1 MPHTR
6 SMDADEVK
14 EEPSEFNDDDYEY
27 RSIIQL
33 FWKSTDVER
42 IQLQDKMEKVPCAR
56 FVVCRRR
63 DLSPRPFDY
72 ESNALTKLSY
82 PGALS
87 SFRNVISERIIYSIQ
102 GRRLPNLNRH
112 RWYQHGSN
120 YRFWID
126 RSAHDANSVLKSCTK
141 SISHKWN
148 NFYAVF
154 L

>member
-1 MPHTR
+1 M
-6 SMDADEVK
+6 
-14 EEPSEFNDDDYEY
+14 EEIPY
-27 RSIIQL
+27 
-33 FWKSTDVER
+33 
-42 IQLQDKMEKVPCAR
+42 AR

-87 SFRNVISERIIYSIQ
+87 PFPNVISERIIYSIQ
-102 GRRLPNLNRH
+102 GRRLPNFQEH
-112 RWYQHGSN
+112 RRYQHGFDD
-120 YRFWID
+120 RFWTSD
-126 RSAHDANSVLKSCTK
+126 RSAHDANSVLKAVPK
-141 SISHKWN
+141 SVSHKWN

>member
-1 MPHTR
+1 MI
-6 SMDADEVK
+6 
-14 EEPSEFNDDDYEY
+14 EEIPYA
-27 RSIIQL
+27 I
-33 FWKSTDVER
+33 
-42 IQLQDKMEKVPCAR
+42 

-87 SFRNVISERIIYSIQ
+87 PFPNVISERIIYSIQ
-102 GRRLPNLNRH
+102 GRRLPNFHRH
-112 RWYQHGSN
+112 RRYQHGSN

-126 RSAHDANSVLKSCTK
+126 RSAHDANSVLKICTK
-141 SISHKWN
+141 SVSHKWN

-154 L
+154 LQTLLKRDRFKISFVGKSLAQRGV